1 MKNNKYQRQK
11 YTFMNKYKKIRTQI
25 KAKTKT
31 KSSSG
36 KKKNTWFLIRV
47 KTRALFANKNEY
59 ISSKRN
65 LLGSNHLLQQ
75 TKQTNKE
82 N

>member
-1 MKNNKYQRQK
+1 M
-11 YTFMNKYKKIRTQI
+11 QI
-25 KAKTKT
+25 KAKMKT

-36 KKKNTWFLIRV
+36 KRRTLVETNRV
-47 KTRALFANKNEY
+47 KNGVFLANENEY

-75 TKQTNKE
+75 TKLS
-82 N
+82 